1 MSTESKLPPTTISN
15 NSCSNGIQ
23 VSGANNSVNEAAVI
37 NGFLSLMGEQYKLIE
52 RLQEQV
58 IKLTE
63 QIYNLKA
70 EKYE

>member
-15 NSCSNGIQ
+15 NSNGNGIQ
-23 VSGANNSVNEAAVI
+23 ISGANNSVNEAAVI

-58 IKLTE
+58 INLTE

>member
-15 NSCSNGIQ
+15 NSNGNGIQ
-23 VSGANNSVNEAAVI
+23 ISGANNSVNEAAVI
-37 NGFLSLMGEQYKLIE
+37 NGFLSLRGEQYKLIE

>member
-15 NSCSNGIQ
+15 NSNGNGIQ
-23 VSGANNSVNEAAVI
+23 ISGANNSVNEAAVI

>member
-15 NSCSNGIQ
+15 NSNGNGIQ
-23 VSGANNSVNEAAVI
+23 ISGANNSVNEAAVI

-58 IKLTE
+58 IKITE